1 MTNAPSYPNADLLVE
16 PAWLADR
23 LTRPDIRVVDMGS
36 YDAYARAH
44 IPGAVH
50 PGPGDRLH
58 YLKDDALLAV
68 LPPDRFAA
76 MMSRMGIGPR
86 TLAIAYDADGGH
98 TAARLW
104 WVLAHYGHAQVK
116 LLNGGWNQWVAEKRP
131 VAIEMPPPSA
141 APCTPKLAPRL
152 RCTLEQVKEH
162 IGDADT
168 VFLDVR
174 SDAEWEGT
182 DPRTNRRAGR
192 LPGAVHIEW
201 KQFVTDDSL
210 RRFRPAAE
218 LRRILQNA
226 GVTPNKRV
234 ITY

>member
-1 MTNAPSYPNADLLVE
+1 MTDTPSYPNSDLLVE
-16 PAWLADR
+16 PSWLGDR
-23 LTRPDIRVVDMGS
+23 FTRPDIRVVDMGT

-58 YLKDDALLAV
+58 YLKDEALLAV

-86 TLAIAYDADGGH
+86 TLVIAYDADGGH

-104 WVLAHYGHAQVK
+104 WALAHYGHTQAK
-116 LLNGGWNQWVAEKRP
+116 LLNGGWNQWIAEKRP
-131 VAIEMPPPSA
+131 VAMDIPHGA
-141 APCTPKLAPRL
+141 ATPFKPTVARGLL
-152 RCTLEQVKEH
+152 CTLEQVRKGT
-162 IGDADT
+162 GDPGT

-174 SDAEWEGT
+174 SDEEWDGT
-182 DPRTNRRAGR
+182 NHRNNRRAGR
-192 LPGAVHIEW
+192 LPSAVHIEW
-201 KQFVTDDSL
+201 RQFVTDDSL
-210 RRFRPAAE
+210 QRFRPASE
-218 LRRILQNA
+218 LRRILQAA